1 MLNTIISGS
10 VIVVSTIILLVAEHY
25 IIKKL
30 SSTKQWKYWQFF
42 LFKAFDRPLKSIIA
56 LTGIIYLV
64 EFLYLSKNSFF
75 TSENFDTAKLI
86 VLIISLTL
94 GMLSFVKRLEKYFLK
109 TNSLSRHNE
118 KERYRSTI
126 ILLMK
131 LFFVT
136 SLMVGILMVLHTLG
150 VRMQAVITVI
160 SLSGVAIG
168 ISSRDL
174 VASFFGTIFIYTN
187 GPFSIGDKIKVGNF
201 EGLVENVTW
210 LSTRL
215 RLDNKN
221 LMYIPNIQF
230 LNATVE
236 NMSYALQKR
245 VNLFLTIFHYDTKE
259 VKYIVNKIVDSIKQ
273 TKIESEEGKYN
284 PKSSYDIMSIDEHK
298 LEFKIKIYFNKYITK
313 QELILQKLNISDL
326 ISDTFKSR
334 NIRFKLNIDE

>member
-1 MLNTIISGS
+1 MLNTVISGS
-10 VIVVSTIILLVAEHY
+10 IIVISTIILLVAEHY
-25 IIKKL
+25 IVKKL
-30 SSTKQWKYWQFF
+30 LSTKQWKYWQFF
-42 LFKAFDRPLKSIIA
+42 LLKAFDRPFKSAIA
-56 LTGIIYLV
+56 LIGIICLV

-86 VLIISLTL
+86 VLISNLTW
-94 GMLSFVKRLEKYFLK
+94 GTLSFIKKLEKYFLK
-109 TNSLSRHNE
+109 SNSLSRHNE
-118 KERYRSTI
+118 KERHRSTI

-136 SLMVGILMVLHTLG
+136 SLVIGILMLLHTLG

-174 VASFFGTIFIYTN
+174 IASFFGTIFIYTN
-187 GPFSIGDKIKVGNF
+187 APFSIGDKIKVGNF

-236 NMSYALQKR
+236 NISYALHRR
-245 VNLFLTIFHYDTKE
+245 VTLLLTIFHYDTRAIRD
-259 VKYIVNKIVDSIKQ
+259 IVNEITDSIKQ
-273 TKIESEEGKYN
+273 IKIESDEGKYN
-284 PKSSYDIMSIDEHK
+284 PKSSYDIVSTDEHK
-298 LEFKIKIYFNKYITK
+298 VAFKIRIYFNKYITK
-313 QELILQKLNISDL
+313 QELTLQKLNVTDL
-326 ISDTFKSR
+326 ISDTLKSR
-334 NIRFKLNIDE
+334 NIRFNLNIED